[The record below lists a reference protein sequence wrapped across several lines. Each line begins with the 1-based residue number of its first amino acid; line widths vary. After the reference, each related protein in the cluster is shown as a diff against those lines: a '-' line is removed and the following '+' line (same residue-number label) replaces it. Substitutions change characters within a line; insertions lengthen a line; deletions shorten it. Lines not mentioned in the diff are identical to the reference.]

1 MKKKIIASVLASAM
15 LSMACSMGVFADN
28 LTIDDVDTTTIP
40 AEVESEYI
48 DLPEDISEET
58 AKDIR
63 LNSSETAQSV
73 ILDTFEA
80 DINEIVIYT
89 STAVSES
96 VLAAAVVL
104 EEDGNTVNDVTV
116 EKVTVL
122 SGCIKSSDYK
132 YDNAY
137 RIKKDGGFDVGAV
150 YRLTIS
156 GLPSQDGT
164 WSKAFKINSIYVNDF
179 SDETRVDWEFKQT
192 NPSTTYHGDNKAAVE
207 DGVMKITT
215 GEKNSENHVLT
226 FDYDNMLTQSDYT
239 IEFDF
244 TPVEASSGNWIR
256 MGVSNDFK
264 TAASSAACFHLQS
277 GTIRTYVIPNGSSF
291 NWSFIANFGKPAVG
305 VTGRY
310 KMIIKDGRYLLYVD
324 GEKYTDYKV
333 RDTATSGAFA
343 IRFFQNSSQFII
355 DNLKITKGVQMIDV
369 FADKDEYD
377 ITDDV
382 TLSFGTETKIDTI
395 VKDNFTIKDG
405 ENNIEDFEVE
415 PIDAYTAKIKFKK
428 EYKKNYTIEVGSGV
442 ESVEYGACE
451 YTPVKVKTMDPPFDL
466 SSFEKTSDKF
476 KAVIK
481 NNRVLAPVVCMTTIC
496 QYDADNRLISV
507 AGGKYTVA
515 MGDDEAVES
524 NITSGAVK
532 AKCFVWNNFTDMD
545 TLFEEEIDND

>member
-58 AKDIR
+58 AEDIR
-63 LNSSETAQSV
+63 LNSSETAQSM

-207 DGVMKITT
+207 GGVMKITT
-215 GEKNSENHVLT
+215 GEKNSENHILT
-226 FDYDNMLTQSDYT
+226 FDYDNMLNCSDYT

-264 TAASSAACFHLQS
+264 TAASSAAGFHLQS

-291 NWSFIANFGKPAVG
+291 NWSHIANFGKPAVG

-382 TLSFGTETKIDTI
+382 TLSFGTETNIDTI
-395 VKDNFTIKDG
+395 VKDNFIVKDG

-415 PIDAYTAKIKFKK
+415 AVDAYTAKIKFKK

-451 YTPVKVKTMDPPFDL
+451 YTPVKVKTIDPPFDL

-481 NNRVLAPVVCMTTIC
+481 NNRVLEPVVCMTTIC

-524 NITSGAVK
+524 RITSGAVK

>member
-58 AKDIR
+58 AEDIR
-63 LNSSETAQSV
+63 LNSSETAQSM

-192 NPSTTYHGDNKAAVE
+192 NPSTTYHGDNKALIE
-207 DGVMKITT
+207 DCVMKITT
-215 GEKNSENHVLT
+215 GE
-226 FDYDNMLTQSDYT
+226 
-239 IEFDF
+239 
-244 TPVEASSGNWIR
+244 
-256 MGVSNDFK
+256 
-264 TAASSAACFHLQS
+264 
-277 GTIRTYVIPNGSSF
+277 
-291 NWSFIANFGKPAVG
+291 
-305 VTGRY
+305 
-310 KMIIKDGRYLLYVD
+310 
-324 GEKYTDYKV
+324 
-333 RDTATSGAFA
+333 
-343 IRFFQNSSQFII
+343 
-355 DNLKITKGVQMIDV
+355 
-369 FADKDEYD
+369 
-377 ITDDV
+377 
-382 TLSFGTETKIDTI
+382 
-395 VKDNFTIKDG
+395 
-405 ENNIEDFEVE
+405 
-415 PIDAYTAKIKFKK
+415 
-428 EYKKNYTIEVGSGV
+428 
-442 ESVEYGACE
+442 
-451 YTPVKVKTMDPPFDL
+451 
-466 SSFEKTSDKF
+466 
-476 KAVIK
+476 
-481 NNRVLAPVVCMTTIC
+481 
-496 QYDADNRLISV
+496 
-507 AGGKYTVA
+507 
-515 MGDDEAVES
+515 
-524 NITSGAVK
+524 
-532 AKCFVWNNFTDMD
+532 
-545 TLFEEEIDND
+545 

>member
-15 LSMACSMGVFADN
+15 LSMVCSMGVFADN

-58 AKDIR
+58 AEDIR
-63 LNSSETAQSV
+63 LNSSETAQSM

-104 EEDGNTVNDVTV
+104 EEDGNIVNDVIV

-137 RIKKDGGFDVGAV
+137 RIKKDGGFNVGAV

-192 NPSTTYHGDNKAAVE
+192 NPSTTYHGDNNAVIE

-264 TAASSAACFHLQS
+264 TAASSAAGFHLQS

-310 KMIIKDGRYLLYVD
+310 KMVIKDGRYLLYVD

-333 RDTATSGAFA
+333 RDTATVGAFA
-343 IRFFQNSSQFII
+343 IRFLQNNLKFTF

-382 TLSFGTETKIDTI
+382 TLTFGTETKIDTI

-415 PIDAYTAKIKFKK
+415 AVDAYTAKIKFKK

-481 NNRVLAPVVCMTTIC
+481 NNRVLEPVVCMTTIC

-524 NITSGAVK
+524 RITSGAVK